1 MGRHHSI
8 FGDIKKAFNDAGHDI
23 KHSPIINSVIHDTKD
38 AGKAVINTVSDP
50 QFQKD
55 FGTGFKMGANLA
67 MDTVVPVMLP
77 EVGLAMDAVSSAPS
91 LLSSVSSS
99 VGNSISSVSSIGSAI
114 SNPLGSIMPYLPIV
128 GGVVGLLVLYK
139 LMKKK

>member
-8 FGDIKKAFNDAGHDI
+8 FGDIKKAFHDVEH
-23 KHSPIINSVIHDTKD
+23 KVEHSPIINSVIHDTKD
-38 AGKAVINTVSDP
+38 AAKAVVHTVSDP

-91 LLSSVSSS
+91 LLSSVS
-99 VGNSISSVSSIGSAI
+99 
-114 SNPLGSIMPYLPIV
+114 
-128 GGVVGLLVLYK
+128 
-139 LMKKK
+139 